1 MNANK
6 IIKTIRED
14 ILEEFDNLKKNIN
27 VHLQD
32 DYDIKLTKKFLSTH
46 IPREVM
52 SRSDVLLDTLLN
64 YLMDEAGFDIK
75 KADVDIQNIFY
86 DMDFRNRIKQWVKQL
101 ENNLILNPDMIRY
114 SSDPRIKQGL
124 ITGGITF
131 VAGAAISA
139 TIISPASIVAI
150 IISGVVTL
158 VLSIFAFK
166 IGFDKGITKARE
178 IIKSDI
184 NNYLVITESQITEW
198 LKTIIGTFSKEFSD
212 FCTKNGII
220 VGDKNE

>member
-1 MNANK
+1 MKVDK
-6 IIKTIRED
+6 IIKIIRKD
-14 ILEEFDNLKKNIN
+14 ILEEFDNLKKDIN

-32 DYDIKLTKKFLSTH
+32 DYDVKLTKKFLSTH

-52 SRSDVLLDTLLN
+52 LKSDVLLDTLLN
-64 YLMDEAGFDIK
+64 YLMHEASFDIK

-101 ENNLILNPDMIRY
+101 ENNLILDPDMIRY

-131 VAGAAISA
+131 VAGTAISA
-139 TIISPASIVAI
+139 TIISPASLVAI
-150 IISGVVTL
+150 IISGMVTL
-158 VLSIFAFK
+158 VLSIFTFK

-212 FCTKNGII
+212 FCTKNGILE
-220 VGDKNE
+220 GDKNE